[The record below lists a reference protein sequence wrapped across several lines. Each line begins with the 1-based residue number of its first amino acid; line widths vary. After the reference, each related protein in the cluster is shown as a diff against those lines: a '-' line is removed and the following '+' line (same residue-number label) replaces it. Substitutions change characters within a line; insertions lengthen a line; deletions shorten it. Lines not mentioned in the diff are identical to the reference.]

1 MEISH
6 GSISSLQTCTH
17 FLQGPSSTLMQQD
30 GVAFHVLSVQ
40 LLGHGNA
47 KRPSGVS
54 LAQTSPVI
62 GLTQLYLFLGTLFW
76 KGHHR
81 VPSEESTNVY
91 TATSLFPCAW
101 LYFLSSPTEAF
112 PVSQESC
119 STLATGQILGWMGAA
134 VCYSI
139 FRCSLVLSL
148 FPSRYL

>member
-1 MEISH
+1 MKSDAIGVDQNKDILTESH
-6 GSISSLQTCTH
+6 SGKHHCCRDEARL
-17 FLQGPSSTLMQQD
+17 PS
-30 GVAFHVLSVQ
+30 HVMCSVSYPTYSR
-40 LLGHGNA
+40 
-47 KRPSGVS
+47 K
-54 LAQTSPVI
+54 
-62 GLTQLYLFLGTLFW
+62 LTVTGTLFW

-119 STLATGQILGWMGAA
+119 STSATGQILGWMGAA

-139 FRCSLVLSL
+139 FRCFLVLSL
-148 FPSRYL
+148 SPSRYL